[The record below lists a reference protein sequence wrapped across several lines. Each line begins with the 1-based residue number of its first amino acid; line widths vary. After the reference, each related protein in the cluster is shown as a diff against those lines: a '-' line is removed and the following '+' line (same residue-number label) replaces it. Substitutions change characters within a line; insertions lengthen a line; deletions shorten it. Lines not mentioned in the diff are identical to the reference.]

1 MRLTMLCDRDGVDAA
16 KAWAQSTL
24 HIYRQSLENPAHFAS
39 QSDWKARFE
48 QSMRELATFIDR
60 GSLNADEDHS

>member
-1 MRLTMLCDRDGVDAA
+1 MRLTMLCTRDGVDAA

-48 QSMRELATFIDR
+48 QSMRELAAFIEQ
-60 GSLNADEDHS
+60 GTLNTDGDHS